1 MNNVSVVLSSA
12 DVTINRRNRFSKTI
26 SFFVWK
32 VPSGSTRNV
41 AIAFDPVRV
50 SGCSRE
56 VLLAFDGCEKEFY
69 DYLLGAKFERAAVLK
84 GHDELGRAVSVRV
97 AF

>member
-1 MNNVSVVLSSA
+1 MSVVLSSA
-12 DVTINRRNRFSKTI
+12 DVTINRRNRFAKTI

-41 AIAFDPVRV
+41 SVAFDPIRV

-56 VLLAFDGCEKEFY
+56 VLLAFDGSKKDIR
-69 DYLLGAKFERAAVLK
+69 DYLLGAKFERVAVLK
-84 GHDELGRAVSVRV
+84 GHDELGRVVSVGV
-97 AF
+97 SF

>member
-1 MNNVSVVLSSA
+1 VSVVLSSA
-12 DVTINRRNRFSKTI
+12 NVTVSKRNRFSKAI

-41 AIAFDPVRV
+41 SVAFDPVRV

-56 VLLAFDGCEKEFY
+56 VLLAFDGSKKDIR
-69 DYLLGAKFERAAVLK
+69 DYLLGAKFERVAVLK
-84 GHDELGRAVSVRV
+84 GHVELGRAVSVRV
-97 AF
+97 PF